1 MRCPVSTGRR
11 AIPECSWMLDDIT
24 AMQLDELWQD
34 YVERVH
40 VLVEEQEE
48 DIKSIQCYKEKDKGN
63 FPLMP
68 SLVFMKKKDW

>member
-1 MRCPVSTGRR
+1 ML
-11 AIPECSWMLDDIT
+11 LDDIT

-34 YVERVH
+34 YVERIH
-40 VLVEEQEE
+40 IMAEEQEE
-48 DIKSIQCYKEKDKGN
+48 DIKGIQCYKEKDKGN